1 LPRSRKDGFD
11 SRRDRQLFQ
20 ALVPLIRDFRDRL
33 HAGQPDDARMIQISV
48 DIVVRPFL
56 AALPADAR
64 LLSDEQQT

>member
-1 LPRSRKDGFD
+1 
-11 SRRDRQLFQ
+11 
-20 ALVPLIRDFRDRL
+20 
-33 HAGQPDDARMIQISV
+33 MIQISV